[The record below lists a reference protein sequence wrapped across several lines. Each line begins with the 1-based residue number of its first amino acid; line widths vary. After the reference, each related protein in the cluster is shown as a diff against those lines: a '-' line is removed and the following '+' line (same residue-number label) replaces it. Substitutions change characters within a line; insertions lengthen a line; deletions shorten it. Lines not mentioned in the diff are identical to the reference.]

1 MVRLGGGWDGG
12 IWGGLREDWGRI
24 WGGLGRRGKVRKMGE
39 MVEELRNF
47 VTFASPNRKF
57 LQELVWE
64 FPTGLIILFRRG
76 GNVNTKKK

>member
-1 MVRLGGGWDGG
+1 VVGMEGFG
-12 IWGGLREDWGRI
+12 EDWGR
-24 WGGLGRRGKVRKMGE
+24 RGNVRKMGE

>member
-1 MVRLGGGWDGG
+1 MVRLGWRDLGR
-12 IWGGLREDWGRI
+12 IWGGFGEDLGRI
-24 WGGLGRRGKVRKMGE
+24 WGGLGRRGNVRKMGE
-39 MVEELRNF
+39 MVEELRDF